1 MPGVTAWYGLNRII
15 EPKHGE
21 TVVVSAAS
29 GAVGSVVGQ
38 LAKIAGCR
46 AIGIAGGAEKCAYVT
61 RELQFD
67 ACIDYKSED
76 VGKRLKE
83 VAPDGV
89 DGYFENVGGE
99 IMDAV
104 LPRMNAFGRIALCGL
119 IAGYDG
125 TPIPIRNPA
134 WFLVSRLLLKGFI
147 VSEHMEVWPAALKE
161 LGSHVATGRIKYRET
176 VANGIENAPQ
186 AFLGMLKGANFGK
199 QLVKLDLMKDLNG
212 KVAVITGAGSG
223 FGREFARLG
232 AREGMK
238 LVLADVQREA
248 LDAVVAELGGAG
260 AEVVGEV
267 VDVADSGQV
276 ARLADRAFQAFGPVH
291 LLMNNAGVGGG
302 GYLWENTD
310 KDWNWVL
317 GVNLMGVVHGIQHFV
332 PRMLE
337 ANRHG
342 TPGHIVNTA
351 SMAGWLCRAADG
363 RLQRLQAR
371 GRRADGDAVPRPPA
385 GPVDDRRDGAVP
397 RLRADRDRRLA
408 SQPSED
414 AR

>member
-1 MPGVTAWYGLNRII
+1 
-15 EPKHGE
+15 
-21 TVVVSAAS
+21 
-29 GAVGSVVGQ
+29 
-38 LAKIAGCR
+38 
-46 AIGIAGGAEKCAYVT
+46 
-61 RELQFD
+61 
-67 ACIDYKSED
+67 
-76 VGKRLKE
+76 
-83 VAPDGV
+83 
-89 DGYFENVGGE
+89 
-99 IMDAV
+99 
-104 LPRMNAFGRIALCGL
+104 
-119 IAGYDG
+119 
-125 TPIPIRNPA
+125 
-134 WFLVSRLLLKGFI
+134 
-147 VSEHMEVWPAALKE
+147 
-161 LGSHVATGRIKYRET
+161 
-176 VANGIENAPQ
+176 
-186 AFLGMLKGANFGK
+186 
-199 QLVKLDLMKDLNG
+199 MKDLNG

-260 AEVVGEV
+260 AAVIGEV

-276 ARLADRAFQAFGPVH
+276 AQLADRAFQTFGPVH

-351 SMAGWLCRAADG
+351 SMAGWLAAPLMGVYNVSKHAVVALTETLYHDLRLAESTIGVTALCPAFVPTGIADSHRNRPKPLANPAPPTTSQRMAQAASEKAVSSG
-363 RLQRLQAR
+363 RMTAEQVAQMTFDAVRENRFYVFTHPQILPTVQAR
-371 GRRADGDAVPRPPA
+371 FEAAMRGDAPADPFAGKPSAKPASPA
-385 GPVDDRRDGAVP
+385 G
-397 RLRADRDRRLA
+397 
-408 SQPSED
+408 
-414 AR
+414 

>member
-1 MPGVTAWYGLNRII
+1 
-15 EPKHGE
+15 
-21 TVVVSAAS
+21 
-29 GAVGSVVGQ
+29 
-38 LAKIAGCR
+38 
-46 AIGIAGGAEKCAYVT
+46 
-61 RELQFD
+61 
-67 ACIDYKSED
+67 
-76 VGKRLKE
+76 
-83 VAPDGV
+83 
-89 DGYFENVGGE
+89 
-99 IMDAV
+99 MDAV

-125 TPIPIRNPA
+125 TPIPISNPA

-147 VSEHMEVWPAALKE
+147 VSEHMDVWPAALKE
-161 LGSHVATGRIKYRET
+161 LGGHVATGRIKYREIDR
-176 VANGIENAPQ
+176 ARPRERAAGLPRHAQGRQLRQ
-186 AFLGMLKGANFGK
+186 ATGEAHR
-199 QLVKLDLMKDLNG
+199 MKDLNG

-248 LDAVVAELGGAG
+248 LDAVVAELKGAG
-260 AEVVGEV
+260 AEVIGEI

-276 ARLADRAFQAFGPVH
+276 AQLADRAFQAFGPVH

-351 SMAGWLCRAADG
+351 SMAGWLAAPLMG
-363 RLQRLQAR
+363 VYNVSKHAVVALI
-371 GRRADGDAVPRPPA
+371 GDAVPRPAA
-385 GPVDDRRDGAVP
+385 GAVDDRRDRAVP
-397 RLRADRDRRLA
+397 GLRPDRHRRLA
-408 SQPSED
+408 PQPSAD
-414 AR
+414 AREPGAADDVAADGAGRVREGRVERPHDAPSRWRR